1 MRRFILL
8 LTVLSVLGLA
18 LGVAVRNA
26 AAQDNCAPD
35 GEKTKAEGKAAD
47 ETVEVKIKK
56 LRDRLSFIN
65 LLNGL
70 YMTRSQL
77 EKLVQYNKE
86 VKKIIDDKTKEM
98 EEFRRNELKTLEEL
112 ERVISEQKTIPKDL
126 EARVGKIDAA
136 LHRIRKEMSET
147 IVLKYKPKIEAV
159 FRDGQKAVIEDFEP
173 CAIPPQDLKD
183 PVRVGQ
189 ASDSARVIEL
199 MRKVRAAPRRAF
211 DKHLDKLV
219 DMAAEHVAE
228 HYNLTEEEQEKQR
241 KKYRK
246 LFVKIYEMEDVEF
259 ELEKEELA
267 RELNWEGKARA
278 KELDKELRKI
288 GEKTNPGQISKIC
301 QYFLD
306 PEIVIPV
313 LEERLGATNGDGK
326 TPSEKESEER
336 GGKTG
341 ARKKAQELALK
352 TFDGKARSISQLTG
366 KATATL
372 MVVVDARCPYCE
384 RALEE
389 LKDLHAKYTKEELRI
404 FAVNVNDE
412 KWLAKLKKHYL
423 AKKLSFE
430 VLMGSGKELKKLYNL
445 NRTPT
450 TFLVNKKGEIVFV
463 GGSNTKGNDVAI
475 RELLGKKV
483 SEAEKKEKDK
493 LGES

>member
-70 YMTRSQL
+70 YMTKSQL

-211 DKHLDKLV
+211 DKHLDKLI

-246 LFVKIYEMEDVEF
+246 LFIKIYEMEDVEF

-326 TPSEKESEER
+326 TTPGEAAGESRKE
-336 GGKTG
+336 T
-341 ARKKAQELALK
+341 AKKAQELALK

-372 MVVVDARCPYCE
+372 MVIVDARCPYCE

-389 LKDLHAKYTKEELRI
+389 LKELHAKYTKEELRI
-404 FAVNVNDE
+404 FAVNLNNE
-412 KWLAKLKKHYL
+412 KWLKKLEKHYS
-423 AKKLSFE
+423 AKKLPFE
-430 VLMGSGKELKKLYNL
+430 VLMGSGKELKKLYDL
-445 NRTPT
+445 SRTPT
-450 TFLVNKKGEIVFV
+450 TFLVNKEGEIVFV